1 MLFTYDYITLKLVID
16 IFIKCSVKLNSL
28 SLKAFISEIIEIR
41 VVDDNDMLTMIF
53 ENIEVMNALCFVYY

>member
-1 MLFTYDYITLKLVID
+1 MLFTYDYMTLKLTID

-41 VVDDNDMLTMIF
+41 GVDDNNMLMMIF
-53 ENIEVMNALCFVYY
+53 EKT